1 MDLARLHRPLVRVAP
16 ASTMPERDGLAAED
30 DLMCRRLRHCT
41 QCGRGA
47 VPGDH
52 QAVVYIPGRIVAARR
67 RTPRWPRCMPCCAS
81 GMARTTERSNNDAH
95 TDPGA
100 A

>member
-1 MDLARLHRPLVRVAP
+1 MDLARLHRPLVRMAP
-16 ASTMPERDGLAAED
+16 ASTMPEQDGLAAED

-52 QAVVYIPGRIVAARR
+52 QAVVYIPGRIVAAV
-67 RTPRWPRCMPCCAS
+67 RCQRCAAADPT
-81 GMARTTERSNNDAH
+81 MAALHALLRQRYGTNN
-95 TDPGA
+95 GKE
-100 A
+100 